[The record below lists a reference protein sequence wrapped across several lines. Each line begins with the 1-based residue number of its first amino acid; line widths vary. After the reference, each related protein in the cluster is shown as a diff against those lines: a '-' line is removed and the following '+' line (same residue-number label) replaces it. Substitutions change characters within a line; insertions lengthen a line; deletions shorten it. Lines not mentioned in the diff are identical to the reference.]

1 MGFPGK
7 GRLCSF
13 GMGGHDAG
21 GLLLS
26 HQCAYTVVACV
37 AQGESELE
45 KVKGMRIG
53 KSEGLV
59 SRSFENCMPLLGLS
73 YKCSK

>member
-13 GMGGHDAG
+13 GTGGHDAC

-26 HQCAYTVVACV
+26 HQCAHTVIACV
-37 AQGESELE
+37 AQEESKLE

-59 SRSFENCMPLLGLS
+59 SRSFENCMPLFRFVL
-73 YKCSK
+73 